1 MRILHI
7 SPLEE
12 QVPPIKYGG
21 TELVVRNIIEAQ
33 VAAGH
38 EVFLM
43 ASGDS
48 QTSAQLIPL
57 VEKALR
63 VDYGTPEK
71 KYLRDF
77 YKIYKLGAVLKHV
90 GEIKPDIVHNHMQWR
105 LLQFAEV
112 IKQPLVSTMHGP
124 LTGEI
129 ERIVYQ
135 DMADQNYI
143 SISQNQRLAM
153 PDLNWV
159 GNVYNGLDLSV
170 YPAAEKLPTA
180 DQRGYFAFLG
190 RMSPEKGVAEICQLI
205 KQTDFKL
212 KIAAKIDV
220 ADLEYYE
227 TQVKP
232 LIDGKQIE
240 YIGEIDH
247 AGKVE
252 LLSHAKA
259 LLLWQNWEEPFGM
272 VFIESMACGAPVI
285 TNHRGSASEVVAAGS
300 GVVVDTLEQMLQA
313 MKDIGGSTE
322 INSQLQG
329 QSLSLT
335 PQSCRARVDQMFSKE
350 IMAEKYVEIY
360 KKVVA
365 SSSTIS

>member
-1 MRILHI
+1 M
-7 SPLEE
+7 
-12 QVPPIKYGG
+12 
-21 TELVVRNIIEAQ
+21 VVRNIIEAQ

-38 EVFLM
+38 EVFLL

-48 QTSAQLIPL
+48 HTSARLIPL
-57 VEKALR
+57 VDRALR

-77 YKIYKLGAVLKHV
+77 YKIYKLADVLKHIA
-90 GEIKPDIVHNHMQWR
+90 EIKPDIVHDHVGWR
-105 LLQFAEV
+105 ILQFADH
-112 IKQPLVSTMHGP
+112 IKPPMVNTMHGP

-135 DMADQNYI
+135 DRAAENYV
-143 SISQNQRLAM
+143 SISLNQRLSM
-153 PDLNWV
+153 PEQNWV
-159 GNVYNGLDLSV
+159 GNVYNGIDLSM
-170 YPAAEKLPTA
+170 YPAAESLPVA

-190 RMSPEKGVAEICQLI
+190 RMSPEKGVAEICKLI

-220 ADLEYYE
+220 ADIEYYE

-232 LIDGKQIE
+232 LIDGEQIE
-240 YIGEIDH
+240 YLGEIDH

-300 GVVVDTLEQMLQA
+300 GIVVDTQAQMLQA
-313 MKDIGGSTE
+313 MKEIGGAEGGSE
-322 INSQLQG
+322 SENQSQPEKI
-329 QSLSLT
+329 S
-335 PQSCRARVDQMFSKE
+335 PQSCRARVEQMFSKE
-350 IMAEKYVEIY
+350 IMAENYVEIY
-360 KKVVA
+360 KKVIA
-365 SSSTIS
+365 QKSAAE